1 MIYLFPLKSIP
12 IPADEKKQKQKRRNR
27 WWWRGD
33 TEACTDRQDRQGNVS
48 FFALT
53 HARDWTFTWFLSLLS
68 YGCRCWSMM
77 LHNFFKH
84 YAQRENF
91 VRPIS
96 CVVLTSNDGR
106 KGANFNI
113 LIDIYFLPFY
123 FLFFPFFNFILYLFF
138 LLSLVVKRAGRID
151 CKGNCDVIN

>member
-1 MIYLFPLKSIP
+1 
-12 IPADEKKQKQKRRNR
+12 
-27 WWWRGD
+27 
-33 TEACTDRQDRQGNVS
+33 
-48 FFALT
+48 
-53 HARDWTFTWFLSLLS
+53 
-68 YGCRCWSMM
+68 MM

-151 CKGNCDVIN
+151 CKGNRDVINYRQCIQHLDCCRCCYLFVSYLICFAGSSCRRLLVYQQQQHHRLLYPMVCVNKD